1 MFKFRLPTAAL
12 SALVTL
18 FTSASATSAW
28 AATPPTP
35 PTQPAPTPTTAEGQP
50 TTKHPGGH
58 VLHST
63 LGSSGARPAKATTP
77 AATPAAAAES
87 PAPTAAASSAAT
99 APAAPTAASSVA
111 NPTSALPPLAPP
123 MTAAQVITVLDQT
136 VDWYR
141 TLGVQQ
147 QAANEPSDMLI
158 LYDNRQTANRVMAL
172 AFDIA
177 RVDADMLAK
186 QPSAPVES
194 GTGSSP
200 DAVTSSQAL
209 LQLQTKLDAQT
220 ATVQSELDAERR
232 LQEGPA
238 KKSRVEVQAKLNEL
252 QGELDLIN
260 TKKSILNTMIG
271 FNAGAGGASSNVAL
285 KAQIDAMAV
294 AIPSASATPAA
305 PSATASQST
314 AGTATP
320 AQASLTPAAAAATV
334 GRFGLWDLASN
345 IFRLSEKS
353 GIIESI
359 DRRTTQLQDT
369 LAGVRTPLI
378 TQIKALSAR
387 GDALAALADSGNA
400 ATLNGVRDQLDA
412 LGDQFKQAS
421 ALLIPLSREGV
432 LLSQYRRNLGNWR
445 DAVKIQTRD
454 ALETLGIR
462 LGVLAIILAL
472 IFGAAELWK
481 RMVLRYIQDSRRRY
495 QLLLLRRIALWFLVV
510 VVIGFAFAS
519 ELGSIVTFAGLI
531 TAGIAVAMQS
541 VLVSIVGY
549 FFLIGKYG
557 IRVGD
562 RIQIG
567 DVAGEV
573 IDLGL
578 VRMYLMEMGAKGTMG
593 PTGRVVAFANSVVF
607 QVASGLFKQIP
618 GVNFTWR
625 EVVLTL
631 PLGCDYAAIKEKL
644 AVAISDALKEYLPE
658 IDRQTKEIARTTL
671 SASAGDAQPQIQL
684 NFVGGAVEAHV
695 RYPVHLQHAAEIDE
709 RVTEALANVISSVN
723 VSTPAAVPAP
733 GLK

>member
-1 MFKFRLPTAAL
+1 
-12 SALVTL
+12 
-18 FTSASATSAW
+18 
-28 AATPPTP
+28 
-35 PTQPAPTPTTAEGQP
+35 
-50 TTKHPGGH
+50 
-58 VLHST
+58 
-63 LGSSGARPAKATTP
+63 
-77 AATPAAAAES
+77 
-87 PAPTAAASSAAT
+87 
-99 APAAPTAASSVA
+99 
-111 NPTSALPPLAPP
+111 
-123 MTAAQVITVLDQT
+123 MTAVQVITVLDQT

-158 LYDNRQTANRVMAL
+158 LYDNRQTANRVMGL

-186 QPSAPVES
+186 QPAAPADTGKDAGKSA
-194 GTGSSP
+194 GT
-200 DAVTSSQAL
+200 DTTTSSQAL
-209 LQLQTKLDAQT
+209 QQLQKRLDAQT
-220 ATVQSELDAERR
+220 ATVQTELDAQRR
-232 LQEGPA
+232 MQEGPS
-238 KKSRVEVQAKLNEL
+238 KKSRVEVQAKINEL
-252 QGELDLIN
+252 QGELDLLN
-260 TKKSILNTMIG
+260 TKKGILTTMIG
-271 FNAGAGGASSNVAL
+271 FTAGSEGASSNVAL

-294 AIPSASATPAA
+294 AIPSASAAASPAA
-305 PSATASQST
+305 SNATQAT
-314 AGTATP
+314 GGGATP
-320 AQASLTPAAAAATV
+320 AQASLTPASAPATV

-345 IFRLSEKS
+345 VFRLSEKS
-353 GIIESI
+353 GTIESI
-359 DRRTTQLQDT
+359 DRRTAELQDT

-387 GDALAALADSGNA
+387 GDALAALADSANA

-412 LGDQFKQAS
+412 LGDQFKEAS

-445 DAVKIQTRD
+445 DAVKLQTRD
-454 ALETLGIR
+454 AIQTLGIR

-472 IFGAAELWK
+472 IFGGAELW
-481 RMVLRYIQDSRRRY
+481 RRTVLRYIQDSRRRY
-495 QLLLLRRIALWFLVV
+495 QLLLLRTIASWFLVV

-562 RIQIG
+562 RVQIG
-567 DVAGEV
+567 EVAGEV

-578 VRMYLMEMGAKGTMG
+578 VRMYLMELGAKGTMG

-618 GVNFTWR
+618 GVNFSWR

-631 PLGCDYAAIKEKL
+631 PPGCDYAAIKEKL
-644 AVAISDALKEYLPE
+644 TLAITDALKEYLPE
-658 IDRQTKEIARTTL
+658 ILRQTQEIARTTM

-684 NFVGGAVEAHV
+684 NFSGGTVEAHV

-709 RVTEALANVISSVN
+709 RVTEALANVISGAGTN
-723 VSTPAAVPAP
+723 LTAAAAVAGPEA
-733 GLK
+733 K